1 MNDTVRMLFPAPS
14 TSEDRARE
22 LRDGASPWRRHGLI
36 TSSECE
42 AIGQRGV
49 DRYRHYGAAVSV
61 VFFGLTALGVAALFG
76 LCDLL
81 HLPKGAI
88 TAILSIGA
96 AELLIRKARFF
107 GTGIESA
114 LWLGGLFAI
123 IFDLP
128 SSGRPEALLVFAA
141 AFALA
146 GLRMRNALME
156 AVAVVLIVVY
166 AAVKS
171 HSQWPPML
179 AGMLIAIAAAIALQR
194 VWQRSSSEHFFA
206 ALAVVMPVAGYVT
219 RFFAGSWGH
228 RTVALDSS
236 LQITAMLLL
245 TALVFFT
252 LGIRSRDRLLLIS
265 GALVIALAIFE
276 NRHWFPWSIE
286 TQCIVG
292 GVMLTAIGMAIS
304 RSLHGGTEGFVVTPV
319 EAGSYEEL
327 AQIGGALLVA
337 HPASDAPAL
346 PQAGGGGG
354 FGGGGAS
361 GDY

>member
-1 MNDTVRMLFPAPS
+1 MTPFPIPS
-14 TSEDRARE
+14 IAEERAAQLRRITGSWRRQGLIDSEERKAIRQAVLD
-22 LRDGASPWRRHGLI
+22 PWRRYGL
-36 TSSECE
+36 
-42 AIGQRGV
+42 
-49 DRYRHYGAAVSV
+49 AVSV
-61 VFFGLTALGVAALFG
+61 VFFGLTALGVTALFG

-96 AELLIRKARFF
+96 AELLIRRARFF

-146 GLRMRNALME
+146 GMRMRIPLME

-194 VWQRSSSEHFFA
+194 VWQRSSTEHFFA

-219 RFFAGSWGH
+219 RFFTGDWGY

-245 TALVFFT
+245 TALVLLT
-252 LGIRSRDRLLLIS
+252 LGIRSRDRILLIS

-276 NRHWFPWSIE
+276 NRHWFPWTIE

-292 GVMLTAIGMAIS
+292 GVMLTAIGIAIS
-304 RSLHGGTEGFVVTPV
+304 RSRHGGTEGFVVTPV

-327 AQIGGALLVA
+327 AQMGGALLVA
-337 HPASDAPAL
+337 HPTSDDPAS
-346 PQAGGGGG
+346 PQTGGGGG